1 MSALSDYLNAH
12 LPPGWSK
19 RDVIRE
25 LEGSLD
31 RTTVYRYLA
40 GTHSRTPPEFVLN
53 AFAKAL
59 GCSIVE
65 LRQAAGAAT
74 GEEEPW
80 EPPLEANRL
89 NRGQR
94 DALAAFI
101 RATVNADSSS
111 GEATAEEASSDEAG
125 SDRANSDGA
134 RSGAATSEQ
143 ETAVARNLGVTGVL
157 AQMRAY
163 VEQLRQTG
171 QGELADR
178 LEASLESTSI
188 ASETASKSSK
198 A

>member
-12 LPPGWSK
+12 IPPGWSK

-25 LEGSLD
+25 LEGTLD

-53 AFAKAL
+53 AFATAL

-65 LRQAAGAAT
+65 LRDAAGAAT

-101 RATVNADSSS
+101 RATVNADSSP
-111 GEATAEEASSDEAG
+111 EVAAAA
-125 SDRANSDGA
+125 A
-134 RSGAATSEQ
+134 RT
-143 ETAVARNLGVTGVL
+143 VGVGGVL

-178 LEASLESTSI
+178 LEASLESTNI

-198 A
+198 T